1 MVIDIIFAILAA
13 YGFYLGFSKGIIQTI
28 FTVLSVLFGLMA
40 AFKFG
45 PYMTQFLETAFN
57 NDHPLM
63 FVAGFLLAFVLTMF
77 VIRLFARGL
86 EGILERA
93 NINIV
98 NQVAG
103 GILLSGL
110 MILFY
115 SVILWFGDKSHLI
128 DDATKRQ
135 SLTYSYLESYP
146 QQVWKLGGII
156 KPVFEDFWEHS
167 VEFLDDLEDMSSDG
181 IKRSESENVFDI
193 EDEE

>member
-13 YGFYLGFSKGIIQTI
+13 YGFYLGFSRGIIQTI
-28 FTVLSVLFGLMA
+28 FTILSILFGLMA

-63 FVAGFLLAFVLTMF
+63 FIAGFLLAFVLTMF
-77 VIRLFARGL
+77 LIRLFARGL
-86 EGILERA
+86 EGILEKA

-103 GILLSGL
+103 GLLLSGL
-110 MILFY
+110 MILLY

-128 DDATKRQ
+128 DNATKRQ
-135 SLTYSYLESYP
+135 SITYTYLEGFP
-146 QQVWKLGGII
+146 QEVWKLGKTV
-156 KPVFEDFWEHS
+156 KPVFEDFWDHS
-167 VEFLDDLEDMSSDG
+167 VEFMDDLEDLSNDG
-181 IKRSESENVFDI
+181 IRRSETEEVFDI
-193 EDEE
+193 EDDN

>member
-13 YGFYLGFSKGIIQTI
+13 YGFYLGFSRGIIQTI
-28 FTVLSVLFGLMA
+28 FTILSILFGLMA

-63 FVAGFLLAFVLTMF
+63 FIAGFLLAFVLTMF
-77 VIRLFARGL
+77 LIRLFARGL
-86 EGILERA
+86 EGLLERA

-103 GILLSGL
+103 GLLLSGL
-110 MILFY
+110 MILLY

-135 SLTYSYLESYP
+135 SLTYVYLEEFP
-146 QQVWKLGGII
+146 QEVWKLGRVI

-167 VEFLDDLEDMSSDG
+167 VEFMDDLEELSNDG
-181 IKRSESENVFDI
+181 VERSESEEDFDI
-193 EDEE
+193 EEE